1 MSTNGNDWNFP
12 DVNDPIVP
20 SVSEQVRILM
30 LVDEDLSFSK
40 DQGFG
45 LSELIT
51 TLENTLGV
59 FVSFLVTKAHR
70 QEGNR
75 FTKDADIEGFLF
87 DNPQHFNPKDYDQI
101 WFLGQKKADPV
112 TQLSDKELRI
122 VSKFMDD
129 GGGEIGRASCR
140 ERV

>member
-87 DNPQHFNPKDYDQI
+87 DNPQH
-101 WFLGQKKADPV
+101 
-112 TQLSDKELRI
+112 
-122 VSKFMDD
+122 
-129 GGGEIGRASCR
+129 
-140 ERV
+140 